1 MRRSAL
7 GTLTMIAISALLA
20 AAGLSDGHA
29 ADSAPLRLEAKIPL
43 GHVAGRIDHMA
54 VDLPRQRL
62 FVAELGNDSVGIV
75 DLQAAKVLHR
85 ITGLKEPQGVGYV
98 SSNDVLYAA
107 NAGDGSVRLFR
118 GADFKE
124 TGRIELGKDADN
136 IRVDAAGRRV
146 FVGYGDGALAVIDAE
161 SNHKITDMALD
172 GHPESFR
179 LESGGSLIF
188 VNVPDVHAVEVV
200 DRNDGRTRA
209 KWSTGA
215 WGGNFPMTLDDA
227 SRQVIVVFRNPAT
240 LAAFSMIDGA
250 HVTSISACGD
260 ADDVFVDAKRHRVYV
275 SCGDG
280 FLDVFEPHEASY
292 RRIAH
297 IPTASGARTSLYVPE
312 LDRLFLAVRA
322 RSQQPAELWVYR
334 PSP

>member
-1 MRRSAL
+1 MQRYRFR
-7 GTLTMIAISALLA
+7 TLAISAVFA
-20 AAGLSDGHA
+20 VVGLSVAYA
-29 ADSAPLRLEAKIPL
+29 ADSAPLQLETRIPL

-54 VDLPRQRL
+54 VDLARQHL
-62 FVAELGNDSVGIV
+62 FVAELGNNSVGIV
-75 DLQAAKVLHR
+75 DLKTPKVLGR

-98 SSNDVLYAA
+98 SSNDTLYVA

-118 GADFKE
+118 GADFRE

-136 IRVDAAGRRV
+136 IRVDAASRRA
-146 FVGYGDGALAVIDAE
+146 FVGYGRGALAVIDTE
-161 SNHKITDMALD
+161 SNRKIADMALG

-179 LESGGSLIF
+179 LEGGGSRIF
-188 VNVPDVHAVEVV
+188 VNVPDAHAIEVV
-200 DRNDGRTRA
+200 DRNDGRTLA

-215 WGGNFPMTLDDA
+215 WGANFPMTLDDA

-240 LAAFSMIDGA
+240 LAAFSMADGRV
-250 HVTSISACGD
+250 VTSTSTCGD
-260 ADDVFVDAKRHRVYV
+260 ADDVFADAKRNRIYV

-280 FLDVFEPHEASY
+280 FLDVFEPHEAAY
-292 RRIAH
+292 RRIGH
-297 IPTASGARTSLYVPE
+297 VPTASGARTSLYVPE

-322 RSQQPAELWVYR
+322 GAQQPAELWVYR